1 MQRIEYAPAAQ
12 SLVTSTSPATITV
25 RPDLT
30 VMSLLSTL
38 ANVSGG
44 NVTALTVARTLD
56 GTTYGPE
63 RSITSGIPL
72 AAGASLDVDFI
83 DEPALAYRFTITAAS
98 AGAVSLT
105 SRGAV

>member
-12 SLVTSTSPATITV
+12 SVATSAVAATITV
-25 RPDLT
+25 RPTLT

-44 NVTALTVARTLD
+44 SITALSVARTLD
-56 GTTYGPE
+56 GVTYGPE
-63 RSITSGIPL
+63 RSITTGIPL
-72 AAGASLDVDFI
+72 AAGSTLDVDI
-83 DEPALAYRFTITAAS
+83 TDEPAIAYRFTITAAS
-98 AGAVSLT
+98 AGVASLT